1 MPRKRLHYM
10 ALVAVCT
17 IAAAACSSSG
27 TPSSTASTGGSISTG
42 GARPIEVIQAQSVPG
57 DPDMG
62 QAGAEAAISYI
73 NSHGGIGGRPIKAI
87 YCDGHTLQKEQACG
101 REAEGN
107 PDIVASISN
116 SDFFG
121 GFNPAAPGV
130 PVLACNLYTAADYSA
145 PNCFATVTGS
155 FIVPASATFGSAALG
170 LHHMVLV
177 TFNSPVGDTAVGEIK
192 DVLAPRNEKL
202 LSTVFIS
209 PTETDLS
216 PVIAGLPANTDGV
229 ISALTS
235 AQAAQLIIDARQAGK
250 NFPIITTT
258 AAFSAA
264 QMKQLVGSQATNVYA
279 VSYYKM
285 QGPAYSQYESQM
297 AATGQAGTVNDN
309 TIALS
314 SWVGIQILKA
324 LALQIG
330 PNKLT
335 RAALMSAMKTTSSY
349 NTGGLTPPL
358 DWTKPSNSL
367 GGAVP
372 NLINPAEVAYKYDP
386 DTGKYVLYTAYK
398 SGNFFDS
405 FTGS

>member
-1 MPRKRLHYM
+1 MPRKHLHYM
-10 ALVAVCT
+10 AVIAVCT
-17 IAAAACSSSG
+17 IAAAACSSSSK
-27 TPSSTASTGGSISTG
+27 PSSTEGSISTS

-73 NSHGGIGGRPIKAI
+73 NSHGGIGGRLIKAT
-87 YCDGHTLQKEQACG
+87 YCDGHTLQMEQACG
-101 REAEGN
+101 REAAGN

-121 GFNPAAPGV
+121 GFNPAAPDV

-155 FIVPASATFGSAALG
+155 FIVPGSATFGSAALG

-177 TFNSPVGDTAVGEIK
+177 SFNSPVGDTAAGEIN

-209 PTETDLS
+209 PTEMDLS

-264 QMKQLVGSQATNVYA
+264 QMKQLVGRQASNVYA

-285 QGPAYSQYESQM
+285 QGPAYNQYESQM
-297 AATGQAGTVNDN
+297 AAIGQAGMANDN

-314 SWVGIQILKA
+314 SWVGIQMLKA

-335 RAALMSAMKTTSSY
+335 RASLMSAMKSTSSY
-349 NTGGLTPPL
+349 NTGGLTPL
-358 DWTKPSNSL
+358 LSWTKPSNSL

-386 DTGKYVLYTAYK
+386 DTGKYVLYAAYK
-398 SGNFFDS
+398 SGDFFDS
-405 FTGS
+405 FTGG